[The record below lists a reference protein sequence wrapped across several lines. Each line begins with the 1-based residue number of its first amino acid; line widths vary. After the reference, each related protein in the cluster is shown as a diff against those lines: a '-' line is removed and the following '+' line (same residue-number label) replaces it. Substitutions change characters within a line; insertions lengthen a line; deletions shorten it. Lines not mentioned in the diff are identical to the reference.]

1 MGSNRTIN
9 NGSAPAEVFK
19 GIKNELSIIP
29 NENIFKL
36 WKYYQEEKSVGRK
49 PITIVKR
56 MNDYSTEFDEAINYF
71 TIVGLEMF
79 TKDFIE
85 GIRE

>member
-9 NGSAPAEVFK
+9 NGSAPAEIFQ
-19 GIKNELSIIP
+19 GIKNELSIVKD
-29 NENIFKL
+29 ENIFNL
-36 WKYYQEEKSVGRK
+36 WKYYQDEKKVGRS
-49 PITIVKR
+49 PMAIVKK
-56 MNDYSTEFDEAINYF
+56 MHDYSFEFDEAINYF

-85 GIRE
+85 GVK